1 MPKHEELSP
10 SRRDFLIQMFEDV
23 YNVYN
28 GFKPLHSRRSSEP
41 LRKAILRAWTRER
54 RFDDM
59 PRCIKRLFKKK
70 NNLIITTYKI
80 WLDSLWMIETHY
92 EA

>member
-1 MPKHEELSP
+1 
-10 SRRDFLIQMFEDV
+10 MFEDV

-28 GFKPLHSRRSSEP
+28 GFKHLHSRRNSEP

-59 PRCIKRLFKKK
+59 PRREIDTRQRE
-70 NNLIITTYKI
+70 TTGIAYMYVAGDNT
-80 WLDSLWMIETHY
+80 LPHGLLC
-92 EA
+92 